1 MASFPIVV
9 DVIVKGLDQIKRL
22 VGATDEA
29 AEAFDDAGEAAD
41 GAAKEFDGAGKAA
54 GDAGDKL
61 KGAGRSAKQ
70 SGVDLE
76 RAASQFRAMGSAGT
90 LAGDSIERLSIVT
103 SGPLGAAIG
112 AAVVGFAA
120 LQAGVAVF
128 KATVDGLI
136 ASVNSYIKTSKP
148 LQDAQGRLNQQ
159 FEDFKATLGAAIT
172 GGEDFAKVMDTIGGV
187 ISDLTNFIAENSDHI
202 LSFVKVAA
210 TVTATIAKVAVTGI
224 MALFAPVTMTVD
236 AAIKVMSELLAFAGR
251 AQQSV
256 IEFMMALPEAAI
268 EAAGFSTKGLAAMYR
283 QANRLA
289 TTWQVKW

>member
-9 DVIVKGLDQIKRL
+9 DVMIKGLDQIKRL
-22 VGATDEA
+22 VETTKQA
-29 AEAFDDAGEAAD
+29 ADVLDDAQKPLKEWPESSKKAGNASEEAGE
-41 GAAKEFDGAGKAA
+41 KIKGAGKAA
-54 GDAGDKL
+54 KQAGI
-61 KGAGRSAKQ
+61 
-70 SGVDLE
+70 DLE
-76 RAASQFRAMGSAGT
+76 RTATKFRAMGSAGT
-90 LAGDSIERLSIVT
+90 LAGDSLERLSIVT

-172 GGEDFAKVMDTIGGV
+172 GGEGFAKVMDTVGGV

-289 TTWQVKW
+289 MTAGK